1 MSVARDIQR
10 SLQKGRRELEAL
22 VKETSG
28 ANGEPVRQAAS
39 TLVKTWRGVF
49 KPGSPQT
56 SSPAGSP
63 PEADSKRL
71 RRSIKTAVVE
81 GVRRVGSGDFRARLF
96 EFGGYRARDGAPQ
109 PPRPHARVALEQ
121 CADQMTEVLV
131 GEVQKRVAKGGAA

>member
-1 MSVARDIQR
+1 MSVRDDIQR
-10 SLQKGRRELEAL
+10 ALSKGRRELEAL

-28 ANGEPVRQAAS
+28 ANSEPVRMAAA
-39 TLVKTWRGVF
+39 TLVKAWRGVF

-56 SSPAGSP
+56 ASPAGSP
-63 PEADSKRL
+63 PEADSKLL

-81 GVRRVGSGDFRARLF
+81 GVRRVGSGDFRSRLF

-121 CADQMTEVLV
+121 VADQMTDVLV
-131 GEVQKRVAKGGAA
+131 GEMQKRVARGGAS